1 MVEGAL
7 RTERVFISD
16 SILRQTD
23 NTLSKGE
30 DVVVC
35 LPVARIEH
43 VIERVENVLARE
55 DLY

>member
-43 VIERVENVLARE
+43 VSERVENVLARE